1 MNKNFIITRKI
12 SSFSHNTVEIYN
24 FLFDKS
30 LLEHPVY
37 LNRNKKCTYL
47 FLYTIGLNVFC
58 EFIGG
63 LIMPGNP
70 IGNVT
75 FKVYGYIAQS
85 QAICLLG
92 ALKLGHYMKVY
103 YNYE

>member
-1 MNKNFIITRKI
+1 
-12 SSFSHNTVEIYN
+12 
-24 FLFDKS
+24 
-30 LLEHPVY
+30 
-37 LNRNKKCTYL
+37 
-47 FLYTIGLNVFC
+47 
-58 EFIGG
+58 
-63 LIMPGNP
+63 MPGNP

-85 QAICLLG
+85 QAIYLLG